1 MYEFIQGRVAELS
14 PAHAVIETTGSVGYY
29 LAISVQTYSLI
40 GSAAEV
46 KLYTHFIVREDAQ
59 LLYGFFAREERELFR
74 LLIGVSGVGG
84 GTARMILS
92 SFKPEELQA
101 IIATGKSDILKSV
114 KGLGLKT
121 SQKIIVELKDK
132 VVSLGTGGAEA
143 FAAAGAF
150 GSAVDSGRF
159 EEALAALTML
169 GFPRAASEKVL
180 RQILAEDPAAAVEDI
195 VRIALKRL

>member
-14 PAHAVIETTGSVGYY
+14 PAHAVIETTGGVGYY
-29 LAISVQTYSLI
+29 LAISVQTFSLI
-40 GSAAEV
+40 GSAAEA

-59 LLYGFFAREERELFR
+59 LLYGFFDREERELFR

-84 GTARMILS
+84 NTARMILS
-92 SFKPEELQA
+92 TFKTDELQT
-101 IIATGKSDILKSV
+101 IIATGKADILKSV

-132 VVSLGTGGAEA
+132 VGSLGGSSAAFVTGGA
-143 FAAAGAF
+143 FGAAA
-150 GSAVDSGRF
+150 DSGLF

-169 GFPRAASEKVL
+169 GFPRAASEKTL
-180 RQILAEDPAAAVEDI
+180 RQIVAEEPAAPVEEI
-195 VRIALKRL
+195 IRIALKRL